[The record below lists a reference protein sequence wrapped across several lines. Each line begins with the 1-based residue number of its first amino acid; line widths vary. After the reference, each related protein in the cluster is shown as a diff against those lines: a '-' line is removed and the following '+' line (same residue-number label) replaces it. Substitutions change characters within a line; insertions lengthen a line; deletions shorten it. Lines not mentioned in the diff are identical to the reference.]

1 MIETICRVPR
11 IARLLVDVIPLYS
24 LFSCCFVCLSSFFSL
39 FDEDANVI
47 RLENIGLGSYSDD
60 SRCSF
65 VMDYWDNWHT
75 DWLSSSIL
83 LVAWFLPG
91 SLYIPLLCCLPP
103 SFLYYIEENQ
113 WAALMLT
120 KILSDSSLLML
131 KFILIHVHGNFHFL
145 T

>member
-24 LFSCCFVCLSSFFSL
+24 LLSCCFVCLSSFFSL
-39 FDEDANVI
+39 VDEDANVI

-65 VMDYWDNWHT
+65 VMDYWDNWRT

-91 SLYIPLLCCLPP
+91 SLYIPLLCCLPS
-103 SFLYYIEENQ
+103 SFLYFIEENQ

-120 KILSDSSLLML
+120 KILALTCRCWCLNL
-131 KFILIHVHGNFHFL
+131 FLFTYTEIFIF
-145 T
+145 